1 MYKIRKQFRFQ
12 WDICQNEIRL
22 EENVMK
28 YLTEN
33 DLRIAY
39 RDIPFE
45 VFTIRSDEKLTPG
58 ARTFLSDRKI
68 KIIDDNN
75 GKTRSQ
81 INHYSGRGQPQAS
94 AASFETNDFEL
105 LSVRCDMLSAAQML
119 YGLDMAIAEEL
130 KLLERYLSTPSG
142 TADITSSTFF
152 KNEKE
157 VDRTVIVEQ
166 LSNVGLFI
174 NTQKGEIL
182 LKLYPI
188 YFSLLAYIE
197 KNRNSDDLRFVTT
210 LSRLGNLISYYLS
223 KEERETDEPR

>member
-1 MYKIRKQFRFQ
+1 
-12 WDICQNEIRL
+12 
-22 EENVMK
+22 MK

-45 VFTIRSDEKLTPG
+45 VFTIRSNEKLTPG

-68 KIIDDNN
+68 KIIDDND
-75 GKTRSQ
+75 GKARSQ
-81 INHYSGRGQPQAS
+81 VNHYSVRDQPQAS
-94 AASFETNDFEL
+94 SVSFVPNDFEL
-105 LSVRCDMLSAAQML
+105 LAVRCDMLSAAQML
-119 YGLDMAIAEEL
+119 CGLDIAIAEEL

-142 TADITSSTFF
+142 TVDITSSTFF
-152 KNEKE
+152 QNLKE
-157 VDRTVIVEQ
+157 VDQAGLVEQ

-188 YFSLLAYIE
+188 YFSLLAYTE
-197 KNRNSDDLRFVTT
+197 KSRDSDDIRFVTT
-210 LSRLGNLISYYLS
+210 LSRLGNIISYYLG
-223 KEERETDEPR
+223 KEERETDEPQ

>member
-1 MYKIRKQFRFQ
+1 
-12 WDICQNEIRL
+12 
-22 EENVMK
+22 MK

-45 VFTIRSDEKLTPG
+45 VFTIRSNEKLTPG

-68 KIIDDNN
+68 KIIDDNDS
-75 GKTRSQ
+75 KARSQ
-81 INHYSGRGQPQAS
+81 VNHYSGRGQPQAS
-94 AASFETNDFEL
+94 SVSFVPNDFEL
-105 LSVRCDMLSAAQML
+105 LAVRCDMLSAAQIL
-119 YGLDMAIAEEL
+119 CGLDIAIAEEL

-142 TADITSSTFF
+142 TVDITSFTFF
-152 KNEKE
+152 QNLKE
-157 VDRTVIVEQ
+157 VDQTGLVEQ

-188 YFSLLAYIE
+188 YFSLLAYAE
-197 KNRNSDDLRFVTT
+197 KSRDSDDIRFVTT
-210 LSRLGNLISYYLS
+210 LSRLGNLISYYLG
-223 KEERETDEPR
+223 KEERETDEPQ

>member
-1 MYKIRKQFRFQ
+1 
-12 WDICQNEIRL
+12 
-22 EENVMK
+22 
-28 YLTEN
+28 
-33 DLRIAY
+33 
-39 RDIPFE
+39 
-45 VFTIRSDEKLTPG
+45 
-58 ARTFLSDRKI
+58 
-68 KIIDDNN
+68 
-75 GKTRSQ
+75 
-81 INHYSGRGQPQAS
+81 
-94 AASFETNDFEL
+94 
-105 LSVRCDMLSAAQML
+105 MLSAAQML

>member
-1 MYKIRKQFRFQ
+1 
-12 WDICQNEIRL
+12 
-22 EENVMK
+22 MK

-45 VFTIRSDEKLTPG
+45 VFTVRSDEKLTPG

-68 KIIDDNN
+68 KIIEDNN

-94 AASFETNDFEL
+94 AVSFETNDFEL

-119 YGLDMAIAEEL
+119 YGLDKAIAEEL
-130 KLLERYLSTPSG
+130 KLLERYLSTPYG
-142 TADITSSTFF
+142 TASITSSTFF
-152 KNEKE
+152 KTEEDGNQ
-157 VDRTVIVEQ
+157 TVIVEQ

-188 YFSLLAYIE
+188 YFSLLAYTE

-223 KEERETDEPR
+223 KEEKEVDGPQ